1 MVQGKDPAI
10 KLFGRTIPVV
20 GRRAVGGAVR
30 DSDPSLA
37 DGAVGEIK
45 VGFKGRINAAAK
57 EALLEEPHGRDQI
70 ESNLPFVEEKEHGEA
85 DGSVQEKTLKRPDKI
100 LPCPRCNSL
109 DTKFCYYNNYNVNQ
123 PRHFCKNCQRYWT
136 AGGTMRNVPVG
147 AGRRRSK
154 PSPPPELVPRRFPAW
169 GSSHGA
175 GLELGPA
182 EMASSESGDS
192 VHGLGDQRRDSEIN
206 PTAVGVQNCEE
217 PSENG
222 MRGSFPRIGPLQQS
236 PWMSHWSSMGS
247 SGLPLPPLPPSASGR
262 CSSEMKCRQEKDNS
276 SPLMRS
282 SGPPLFHDP
291 VSLSGLSSW
300 ASSSQP
306 PGSSSLGK
314 HSRGP
319 GLAGQEQE
327 GIPLWGPKTPR
338 GSDRHYPPGGSLWV
352 NPDAAE
358 AIEKGDIS

>member
-1 MVQGKDPAI
+1 MICDPGGRCGTMVQGKDPAI

-20 GRRAVGGAVR
+20 GRRAVGGADLPLIGVFFFFPGWIQR
-30 DSDPSLA
+30 ENKCS
-37 DGAVGEIK
+37 
-45 VGFKGRINAAAK
+45 AK

-182 EMASSESGDS
+182 EMASSESGT
-192 VHGLGDQRRDSEIN
+192 LFMASEI
-206 PTAVGVQNCEE
+206 
-217 PSENG
+217 
-222 MRGSFPRIGPLQQS
+222 
-236 PWMSHWSSMGS
+236 
-247 SGLPLPPLPPSASGR
+247 SGEILRSIPLPLVYRIVKNPQKMGCEVLSLELGL
-262 CSSEMKCRQEKDNS
+262 CNS
-276 SPLMRS
+276 
-282 SGPPLFHDP
+282 
-291 VSLSGLSSW
+291 
-300 ASSSQP
+300 
-306 PGSSSLGK
+306 
-314 HSRGP
+314 
-319 GLAGQEQE
+319 
-327 GIPLWGPKTPR
+327 
-338 GSDRHYPPGGSLWV
+338 RHG
-352 NPDAAE
+352 
-358 AIEKGDIS
+358 